1 VKNKL
6 TDIFANSVVRMI
18 VALAIVGTV
27 SGAALVLVYNYSM
40 PKIKVNMKADTERA
54 IKDIFPQTDKIQNTK
69 EEGVFKAVDS
79 SGKLLGYAFLA
90 EGNGYQ
96 GTIKMIAGV
105 DGSITTMNGME
116 VLESQETPGLGAEIA
131 DDKFRKQFNG
141 LSLSHE
147 IEYVKNEKPQQPYEI
162 EAITGATISSRSVVH
177 ILNKR
182 IGEIRKALKG

>member
-1 VKNKL
+1 MKNKL